1 MAGKGDSAREI
12 GGRKKVRV
20 GFKSLCFLGLLQCMI
35 ERKIKR
41 LVKRKKWWC

>member
-1 MAGKGDSAREI
+1 ME
-12 GGRKKVRV
+12 VRV

-41 LVKRKKWWC
+41 LVKRKKMVVLRACVG